1 MAGDEMNPRANA
13 VGDGLGRRSIFLA
26 FTTHDDLERVVGQ
39 RPCLPSSGSTR
50 SFSIALHAP
59 A

>member
-26 FTTHDDLERVVGQ
+26 FTDDLERVVGQ